1 MELPV
6 DRRDSVGRVVKG
18 EEMVANG
25 CPLKDFAQAFL
36 KLDAW
41 CESMEG
47 LRMGRNACFFGKAF
61 FSKES
66 FSAEEGRKDINTRFF
81 CRRQKRNLSL
91 VKVSFVERKVLGGE
105 KKEKNE
111 YKNEK

>member
-25 CPLKDFAQAFL
+25 CPLNGFAQAFL
-36 KLDAW
+36 KLDVW

-61 FSKES
+61 FSKER
-66 FSAEEGRKDINTRFF
+66 FSAEEGRNDITTRFF
-81 CRRQKRNLSL
+81 A
-91 VKVSFVERKVLGGE
+91 EG
-105 KKEKNE
+105 KKGTFL
-111 YKNEK
+111 